1 MSCAGWG
8 TDNHFATVV
17 QEIAAKGEHLKGM
30 GDKDG
35 GAGKKFLF
43 ATVADVGLG
52 TDAVKTAA
60 DFDSHMSKVSANSGA
75 TGDGWAS

>member
-1 MSCAGWG
+1 
-8 TDNHFATVV
+8 
-17 QEIAAKGEHLKGM
+17 M

-43 ATVADVGLG
+43 ATVVEAGLG
-52 TDAVKTAA
+52 TAAVKTAA

-75 TGDGWAS
+75 IGDGWAS